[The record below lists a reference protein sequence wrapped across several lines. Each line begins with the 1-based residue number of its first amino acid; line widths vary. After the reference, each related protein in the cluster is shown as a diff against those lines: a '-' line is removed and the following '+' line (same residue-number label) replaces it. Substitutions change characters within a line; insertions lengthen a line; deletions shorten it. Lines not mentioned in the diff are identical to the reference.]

1 MSMAE
6 WWLALGGIILM
17 GLMESMRPCPITT
30 NLAAI
35 SYISRRVNNPRE
47 VFFSGL
53 LYGAGRALTYFI
65 LSLFVLSFSIFSGDQ
80 LTRYFSAIAGI
91 FLGPVIILIGMTL
104 TDLLSFPLP
113 RINGEFSQRIV
124 QRMAIWSAFPLG
136 MIFALAFCP
145 ATAALFL
152 GMLTLAAKAESRFL
166 FPLLYG
172 ICSALPVVVL
182 AGLVAYQVRFLGKLL
197 NVLQSTDAWMKNIVG
212 SLFIALGIYLT
223 IMYNFSW

>member
-1 MSMAE
+1 MTE
-6 WWLALGGIILM
+6 WWLALGGVMLM

-47 VFFSGL
+47 VLFSGV
-53 LYGAGRALTYFI
+53 LYGAGRTLTYFI
-65 LSLFVLSFSIFSGDQ
+65 LSFCVLSLSIFSGDQ
-80 LTRYFSAIAGI
+80 LTRYFSAVAGI

-104 TDLLSFPLP
+104 TGLLSFSLP
-113 RINGEFSQRIV
+113 RMSGEFSQGIV

-145 ATAALFL
+145 TTAAMFL

-172 ICSALPVVVL
+172 ICSALPIVVL
-182 AGLVAYQVRFLGKLL
+182 AGLIAYQVRFLSKVL
-197 NVLQSTDAWMKNIVG
+197 NALQSADVWMKNIVG
-212 SLFIALGIYLT
+212 ILFIVLGVYLT
-223 IMYNFSW
+223 IRYNFS